1 MSTNANHPIFYQ
13 YHSES
18 ITEMHCSNSL
28 SAQKAVLVFTHS
40 EILLRAAGVVH
51 VMEGGVIV
59 ESGEYSTLKS
69 LTGLTARKESS

>member
-1 MSTNANHPIFYQ
+1 MQ
-13 YHSES
+13 
-18 ITEMHCSNSL
+18 CSPRL

-40 EILLRAAGVVH
+40 EILLRAAGIVH

-69 LTGLTARKESS
+69 VTGLTALKQLS